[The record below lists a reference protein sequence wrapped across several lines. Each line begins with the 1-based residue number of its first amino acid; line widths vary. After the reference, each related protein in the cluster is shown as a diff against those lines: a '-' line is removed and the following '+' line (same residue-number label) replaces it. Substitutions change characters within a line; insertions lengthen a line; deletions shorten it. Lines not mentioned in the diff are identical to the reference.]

1 MVSFCKSKKNLDDQ
15 LLPGLESKGVP
26 SNLKDS
32 VYLFG
37 VNDFNSFQKALNKF
51 NNNIAAVIISS
62 YESAKTDLKFLK
74 KSEKE
79 SKRNRSRFYF

>member
-1 MVSFCKSKKNLDDQ
+1 MVSFCKSKNLDDQ

-32 VYLFG
+32 VYPFG

-51 NNNIAAVIISS
+51 NNNIAAVIM
-62 YESAKTDLKFLK
+62 EPVRSAKTDLKFLK
-74 KSEKE
+74 KGERKQ
-79 SKRNRSRFYF
+79 KK